1 LEIGY
6 KESEREMKF
15 IVIEI
20 VQFLI
25 GLCAVISSYFLIVHH
40 RRPLLDYTFKDE
52 EKAEKSFLGLT
63 NLIYFLIFM
72 PVIFLGIDLAEPA
85 HYNVADQAQRV
96 IYFEAA
102 LLIVIGALH
111 FFLMAISSR
120 IKL

>member
-1 LEIGY
+1 MSTFYVIEFIQFILGLV
-6 KESEREMKF
+6 
-15 IVIEI
+15 IVI
-20 VQFLI
+20 
-25 GLCAVISSYFLIVHH
+25 GNYFLIDRY
-40 RRPLLDYTFKDE
+40 RRPLLDYTFKDD
-52 EKAEKSFLGLT
+52 EKAEKSFIGLT

-72 PVIFLGIDLAEPA
+72 PVIFLGIDLSEPT

-111 FFLMAISSR
+111 FILMAISSR